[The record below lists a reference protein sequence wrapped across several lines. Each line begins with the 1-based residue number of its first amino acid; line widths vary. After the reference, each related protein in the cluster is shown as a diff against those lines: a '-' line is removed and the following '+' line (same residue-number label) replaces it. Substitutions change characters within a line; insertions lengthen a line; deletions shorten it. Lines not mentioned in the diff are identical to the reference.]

1 MIIGYCIL
9 IHPGI
14 CILWCRTTM
23 RSVRLVSYAFLYTT
37 HIITVEKPISVQVQ
51 SESSNSSLLYRMHS
65 RCALCSLSSTTDP
78 AFCISWKRESLFR
91 PDVPLFYHIENT

>member
-37 HIITVEKPISVQVQ
+37 DAHQQGRTFPWERFWSKGEIVQNEEV
-51 SESSNSSLLYRMHS
+51 
-65 RCALCSLSSTTDP
+65 A
-78 AFCISWKRESLFR
+78 
-91 PDVPLFYHIENT
+91 NTFTLGFFG